1 MKATQNYDESMV
13 LTEDIINKLKLEAS
27 GNLVLTKKEVT
38 VLAKKVWLF
47 LSKKNKTDKFSE
59 VFIQKAMIK
68 NNDYLNIIKI
78 LNEMIPALVYKV
90 VQRFENGHLASIFSS
105 DEMTALAH
113 QKILDVL
120 AKYREGHVDMKGLRS
135 YFKTA
140 FKNHCQ
146 KTYEAHSGTDIRG
159 SIRTVGSDEAMN
171 IAINKNHY
179 NPEKQY
185 IIDNAMKAIYKEL
198 MKADIEYNKKLSLYN
213 SAMNL
218 QEQHFYQI
226 IKGLLEGNTAEETC
240 DQIKMLM
247 PEYLRQKRLALQHL
261 KRTMS
266 DLLKDLQSEF
276 ESEVD
281 NRIHAQTVEKRSRK
295 ASPEN
300 KTAVYLFTKEVALDK
315 RRTEVSLEVCI
326 KVVDRAGNPIYPP
339 KASELSNT
347 ETHILETAITT
358 KNKLSDV
365 KNNLLQKG
373 KSAENLKVIEELS
386 VNFFNNFQKQLLN
399 FQKNRYKGAG

>member
-1 MKATQNYDESMV
+1 MKAALKYDESMV
-13 LTEDIINKLKLEAS
+13 LTEDVINKLKMAAS
-27 GNLVLTKKEVT
+27 GNLLLTKKEVT
-38 VLAKKVWLF
+38 LLSKKVWLF
-47 LSKKNKTDKFSE
+47 LAKKNKLSE
-59 VFIQKAMIK
+59 FEQFLTQKVIIK
-68 NNDYLNIIKI
+68 NNDYLSILKI
-78 LNEMIPALVYKV
+78 LNDMTPSLVYQV
-90 VQRFENGHLASIFSS
+90 VKRFENGHLASVFSS
-105 DEMTALAH
+105 DEMTALAN
-113 QKILDVL
+113 QKALDVL
-120 AKYREGHVDMKGLRS
+120 SKYREGTIEMKGLRA

-179 NPEKQY
+179 NPEKKY
-185 IIDNAMKAIYKEL
+185 IIDNAMQAIYKEL

-213 SAMNL
+213 SSMNL

-226 IKGLLEGNTAEETC
+226 VKGLLDGNTAEETC
-240 DQIKMLM
+240 QQIKMEM

-261 KRTMS
+261 KKNMN
-266 DLLKDLQSEF
+266 DLLRDLQSEF

-300 KTAVYLFTKEVALDK
+300 KTATFLFTKETIVDK
-315 RRTEVSLEVCI
+315 RKTEVSLEVCVKI
-326 KVVDRAGNPIYPP
+326 VDRHGNPVCPP
-339 KASELSNT
+339 KASELSNV
-347 ETHILETAITT
+347 ETHILEKTITT
-358 KNKLSDV
+358 KNKINEV

-373 KSAENLKVIEELS
+373 KSAETIQMIEDLS
-386 VNFFNNFQKQLLN
+386 LNFYNKFQTQLST